1 VSFLSSMSA
10 RDRRALVIGGG
21 IVAAAVAFAALRGQG
36 EPGGVR
42 HAIQAERAAL
52 ARERGLVLQAGA
64 FGTVLTAERERLN
77 ALSPRLFR
85 GEDALAAASAVEAF
99 VLDAAE
105 RSRVSVRQSESRDAG
120 PAGEGITALQ
130 VDVRGES
137 DLRGVLSLVR
147 AMDSGARLVRVE
159 RLSIERAGTGGPGE
173 PERLDF
179 VMTAFGYAYAP
190 KVDTAR
196 ADTAAADSS
205 VAQAASAA
213 ADADGEGGR

>member
-1 VSFLSSMSA
+1 VSFLSSLSA
-10 RDRRALVIGGG
+10 RDRRALAIGGG
-21 IVAAAVAFAALRGQG
+21 IVAAAVAFAMVRGQG

-42 HAIQAERAAL
+42 HAITQERAAL
-52 ARERGLVLQAGA
+52 ARERGLVLQADA
-64 FGTVLTAERERLN
+64 FASTLTAERERLN
-77 ALSPRLFR
+77 ELSPRLFR

-120 PAGEGITALQ
+120 PAGEGLTALQ
-130 VDVRGES
+130 VDLRGES

-179 VMTAFGYAYAP
+179 VLTAFGYAYAP
-190 KVDTAR
+190 KAATAG
-196 ADTAAADSS
+196 ADSS
-205 VAQAASAA
+205 AAASEAA
-213 ADADGEGGR
+213 ASNATAAEGDGGR